1 MDWKQ
6 TIPCKEE
13 KIVKTIEASKAAFY
27 ESEAEGR
34 LSWLEFLMQQSRYL
48 KKRWWALQGGLLG
61 FVLFLM
67 YASESDYYIQRS
79 LGVAAPLFVVLILP
93 ELWKNRSCGAM
104 EVECTTFFSL
114 RQIYAARMALFAG
127 VDLVLLSL
135 FFCGASFVV
144 RITFWEMLVQF
155 VLPLNV
161 ACCICFRCLYSKK
174 NGSEAFSLL
183 LCAVG
188 TGLWMQVLLHDAVYN
203 AVSVP
208 MWCLMLV
215 LSFGY
220 LAYCILHG
228 SREWEQTWEV
238 KAVWN

>member
-27 ESEAEGR
+27 EGEAEGR
-34 LSWLEFLMQQSRYL
+34 LSWPEFLMQQSRYL
-48 KKRWWALQGGLLG
+48 KKRWWVLQGGLLG

-67 YASESDYYIQRS
+67 HASESDYYIQRS

-114 RQIYAARMALFAG
+114 RQIYAARMVLFAG

-144 RITFWEMLVQF
+144 TFWEMLVQF

-174 NGSEAFSLL
+174 NGSEVFSLL

-220 LAYCILHG
+220 LAYCILRG

-238 KAVWN
+238 KAIWN